1 VKTAKEILSIITCN
15 GMRELTEERAEQ
27 AMKDYAEQF
36 IHEAWEIAE
45 VNAAFDRIHKTV
57 SEPNIR
63 ILLNELK

>member
-1 VKTAKEILSIITCN
+1 
-15 GMRELTEERAEQ
+15 MRELTEERAEQ